1 MRPAPTAPSC
11 SKWTE
16 PARRLRQLNGLAAAT
31 RRGLQQRY
39 WLRMHVFMIALLT
52 LGGLWLA
59 STVFMLTGVESLGLR
74 YALALPVAY
83 GLYLLLLRL
92 WAQSLARREESPLN
106 GMDGGNLD
114 LPDLPGFDMPTLDG
128 SIDFGSGGGGGD
140 FGGGGATGSWTP
152 DGDTAKG
159 VAQLADGAGSLLGDA
174 DEGIVF
180 IVPLAVVL
188 GLVALLAGLL
198 GTGVFM
204 LFGVEALVAVTVEVA
219 LASVAG
225 SLAYKGFTEGWLASA
240 LRHTGRGFL
249 AAWVL
254 SVLLGAGVDHWLPAA
269 QSLPQAL
276 RMMHT
281 AR

>member
-1 MRPAPTAPSC
+1 MRPAPTAPAP

-16 PARRLRQLNGLAAAT
+16 PARRLRRLNSLAAAT
-31 RRGLQQRY
+31 RRDLQQRY
-39 WLRMHVFMIALLT
+39 WLRVHVFMIALLT

-59 STVFMLTGVESLGLR
+59 STVFMLAGVASLGHR

-92 WAQSLARREESPLN
+92 WAQSLARREESQL
-106 GMDGGNLD
+106 DGIDGANLD
-114 LPDLPGFDMPTLDG
+114 LPDLPGFDMPAPDG
-128 SIDFGSGGGGGD
+128 CPGFHSGGGGD
-140 FGGGGATGSWTP
+140 FGGGGASGSWTP
-152 DGDTAKG
+152 DGDTAK
-159 VAQLADGAGSLLGDA
+159 AMAKLADGAGALLGEA

-180 IVPLAVVL
+180 VVPLAVVL

-254 SVLLGAGVDHWLPAA
+254 SVMLGAGVDHWLPAA

-276 RMMHT
+276 RLMHT
-281 AR
+281 GN

>member
-1 MRPAPTAPSC
+1 VGGRRILWGRGAIKILDAAPLRRATECKPTPHAPS
-11 SKWTE
+11 
-16 PARRLRQLNGLAAAT
+16 PHRPLP
-31 RRGLQQRY
+31 LQ
-39 WLRMHVFMIALLT
+39 I
-52 LGGLWLA
+52 
-59 STVFMLTGVESLGLR
+59 
-74 YALALPVAY
+74 
-83 GLYLLLLRL
+83 
-92 WAQSLARREESPLN
+92 
-106 GMDGGNLD
+106 
-114 LPDLPGFDMPTLDG
+114 
-128 SIDFGSGGGGGD
+128 
-140 FGGGGATGSWTP
+140 TGSWTP

>member
-1 MRPAPTAPSC
+1 MRRPYTVPAP

-16 PARRLRQLNGLAAAT
+16 PARRLKQLNTLAAAT
-31 RRGLQQRY
+31 RRD
-39 WLRMHVFMIALLT
+39 LRRRHWMRLHVFMIALLT
-52 LGGLWLA
+52 LGSLWLA
-59 STVFMLTGVESLGLR
+59 SAVFMHVGIASLGLR

-92 WAQSLARREESPLN
+92 WAHWLARHGGPSGR
-106 GMDGGNLD
+106 GDGVNLD
-114 LPDLPGFDMPTLDG
+114 LPDLQGFDMPTLDG
-128 SIDFGSGGGGGD
+128 SIDFGSGGGGD
-140 FGGGGATGSWTP
+140 FGGGGASGSWTP
-152 DGDTAKG
+152 DGDTAG
-159 VAQLADGAGSLLGDA
+159 GLAHVLDGAGSALDGL
-174 DEGIVF
+174 DEGAVVV
-180 IVPLAVVL
+180 VPLVVVL

-204 LFGVEALVAVTVEVA
+204 LFGVEALLAVTVDVA

-225 SLAYKGFTEGWLASA
+225 SLAYKGFTEGWLGSA

-254 SVLLGAGVDHWLPAA
+254 SVLLGAGVDHWIPAA

-281 AR
+281 AG

>member
-1 MRPAPTAPSC
+1 
-11 SKWTE
+11 
-16 PARRLRQLNGLAAAT
+16 
-31 RRGLQQRY
+31 
-39 WLRMHVFMIALLT
+39 MIALLT

-59 STVFMLTGVESLGLR
+59 STVFMLTGVQSLGLR
-74 YALALPVAY
+74 YALALPLAY
-83 GLYLLLLRL
+83 ALYLLLLRL
-92 WAQSLARREESPLN
+92 WAQSLVRREESPLN
-106 GMDGGNLD
+106 SMDGGNLD
-114 LPDLPGFDMPTLDG
+114 LPDLPGYDMPALDG
-128 SIDFGSGGGGGD
+128 SPGFHSGGGGD
-140 FGGGGATGSWTP
+140 FGGGGASGSWTP
-152 DGDTAKG
+152 DGDTAKSM
-159 VAQLADGAGSLLGDA
+159 AKLADGAGSLLGDA

-180 IVPLAVVL
+180 VVPLAVVL

-240 LRHTGRGFL
+240 LRNTGRGFL

-254 SVLLGAGVDHWLPAA
+254 SVLLGCGVDHWIPAA

-281 AR
+281 GH

>member
-1 MRPAPTAPSC
+1 MRPAPTAP

-16 PARRLRQLNGLAAAT
+16 PARRLRSLNSLAAAT
-31 RRGLQQRY
+31 RRYLYRRY
-39 WLRMHVFMIALLT
+39 WLRVHVFMIALLT

-59 STVFMLTGVESLGLR
+59 STVFMHSGVASLGLR

-83 GLYLLLLRL
+83 GFYLLLLRL
-92 WAQSLARREESPLN
+92 WAQWLAWRENPLLDA
-106 GMDGGNLD
+106 GEAGLD
-114 LPDLPGFDMPTLDG
+114 LLDLDV
-128 SIDFGSGGGGGD
+128 SGLPSSGR
-140 FGGGGATGSWTP
+140 GASSP
-152 DGDTAKG
+152 DGDSAEGLAK
-159 VAQLADGAGSLLGDA
+159 LADGAGSLLGDA

-180 IVPLAVVL
+180 AVPLAVVL

-219 LASVAG
+219 LASLAG

-240 LRHTGRGFL
+240 LRHTGRGFI

-254 SVLLGAGVDHWLPAA
+254 SVLLGCGVDHWVPAA

-276 RMMHT
+276 RMLHVGQ
-281 AR
+281 